1 MRKIVG
7 FIIIAIVFGAYFWD
21 WDSGEVKDPEAVIR
35 NSVEDINDKVNE
47 EVQEIGDTGEAIERR
62 FDKRANDP
70 NQVKGR

>member
-7 FIIIAIVFGAYFWD
+7 FIIIAIVFATYFWD
-21 WDSGEVKDPEAVIR
+21 WDSGEVKDPKAVIS
-35 NSVEDINDKVNE
+35 NSVQDINDKVND
-47 EVQEIGDTGEAIERR
+47 EVQEIGDTGEAIEQR